1 MNSHEPRLTD
11 KIVQHIKEL
20 IQEQGLEAGM
30 RLPAERQLA
39 SKLGCSRS
47 ILREAIQKL
56 VGEGVLVSRRGG
68 GTYLCYEKQPWSE
81 QRLVQP
87 LQTLV
92 EEDPS
97 YRLDIIEARH
107 TIEASTAW
115 YAALRATLED
125 KEKLIACFDATLK
138 FKERDDPAL
147 AAQADVRFHLAIA
160 EASHN
165 LVLLQ
170 TMRGF
175 FDLLQ
180 SSVQHSRQHMYTT
193 PAIFAQLT
201 EQHHELLQAILAADP
216 ERARRAAQ
224 LHLGFVHS
232 THKTQQE
239 DQARKARLTRLPD
252 DIHAATREKKS

>member
-1 MNSHEPRLTD
+1 MNHREPRLTD
-11 KIVQHIKEL
+11 KIVKCIKAL

-30 RLPAERQLA
+30 RLPAERMLA
-39 SKLGCSRS
+39 SELACSRS

-56 VGEGVLVSRRGG
+56 VGEGVLVSRGGG

-87 LQTLV
+87 LKMLV

-115 YAALRATLED
+115 YAALRATPED
-125 KEKLIACFDATLK
+125 KDKLIACFDATLK
-138 FKERDDPAL
+138 FKESDDPAL

-180 SSVQHSRQHMYTT
+180 SSVRHSRQHMYTT
-193 PAIFAQLT
+193 PTIFSRLT

-216 ERARRAAQ
+216 ERAKRAAQ
-224 LHLGFVHS
+224 LHLSFVHS
-232 THKTQQE
+232 THRTQQE
-239 DQARKARLTRLPD
+239 DRARQSRLTRLPD
-252 DIHAATREKKS
+252 DINAVTRENKS

>member
-1 MNSHEPRLTD
+1 MNKLAPRLAD
-11 KIVQHIKEL
+11 KIVQHVKEL
-20 IQEQGLEAGM
+20 IRERNLEAGM

-39 SKLGCSRS
+39 SELGCSRS

-56 VGEGVLVSRRGG
+56 IGEGVLVSRRGG

-87 LQTLV
+87 LKSLV
-92 EEDPS
+92 EDDPS

-115 YAALRATLED
+115 YAAQRATLED

-138 FKERDDPAL
+138 FKEKDDPDL

-165 LVLLQ
+165 VVLLQ

-180 SSVQHSRQHMYTT
+180 SSVLHSRQHMYTT
-193 PAIFAQLT
+193 PVIFAQLT
-201 EQHHELLQAILAADP
+201 EQHNELLQAILAADP

-239 DQARKARLTRLPD
+239 DEARKARLTRLPD
-252 DIHAATREKKS
+252 DSNIATREKK